1 MGFFFQGYS
10 LVSILTVVAVIAA
23 LVLLNEITRRSKIL
37 AILTYCVFPVVLV
50 GLIAAGIVS
59 SPSSKTW
66 FGVVKTYSALLGVV
80 GFMAIRYTKLGST
93 KFAAYFPV
101 AILGI
106 NIIEA
111 VFRDLEVFNTF
122 KTLTT
127 DSAGLTLLGGPW
139 NILNAIAGILLVLT
153 MTGWV
158 GIRVSNTKS
167 KDMVWADQLWFWI
180 IAYDLWNL
188 AYCYNCLSTRAM
200 YAGVALL
207 VSCTLAEFFIKRG
220 IWLQHRAQTL
230 ALFGMFSLAVDYMAQ
245 PAFGITSTYNPAA
258 LTIVS
263 ALALL
268 SNFAVLVY
276 EIVVIVKTKRNPLTQ
291 ELYADHKAFLKNL
304 AANGLEAVTK

>member
-10 LVSILTVVAVIAA
+10 LVSVLTVLAVIVC
-23 LVLLNEITRRSKIL
+23 LVLLNEITRRSKIIS
-37 AILTYCVFPVVLV
+37 ILIYCVFPFVLV
-50 GLIAAGIVS
+50 GLIAAGVVS

-80 GFMAIRYTKLGST
+80 GFMAIRYTKLGKT

-111 VFRDLEVFNTF
+111 IFRDLEVYRTF
-122 KTLTT
+122 PTLTT

-139 NILNAIAGILLVLT
+139 NILNAIAGVLLVLT

-158 GIRVSNTKS
+158 GIRVANTKS

-207 VSCTLAEFFIKRG
+207 VACTVAEFFVKRG

-258 LTIVS
+258 LTVVS

-268 SNFAVLVY
+268 ANLAVLVY
-276 EIVVIVKTKRNPLTQ
+276 EIIVIVKTKRNPLTQ
-291 ELYADHKAFLKNL
+291 ELFVAQKAYQKNF
-304 AANGLEAVTK
+304 AANGLEA